1 MPILWTSLVELI
13 LIHHFQPRAERPEG
27 GYSFY
32 LGLCALSD
40 FLYVCHTRD
49 LPYVCIGPII
59 SSFILLSLFGLP
71 DVHPIH
77 PTTEWYCPAIL
88 YRWRSWKWVPAAGQP
103 PLWTQSQLDNNG
115 CNLWGCA
122 GMAGQYHSPREHHM
136 PCVWQGYRHHL
147 IIMGCHLRL
156 LERATSGVTKKGI
169 FRVLL

>member
-1 MPILWTSLVELI
+1 MDFAVELV

-40 FLYVCHTRD
+40 FLYVYHTRD

-77 PTTEWYCPAIL
+77 QHIL
-88 YRWRSWKWVPAAGQP
+88 LPFFTGEDPGSEYQPLVNLLWVPSRSF
-103 PLWTQSQLDNNG
+103 TT
-115 CNLWGCA
+115 
-122 GMAGQYHSPREHHM
+122 M
-136 PCVWQGYRHHL
+136 CVISEGVLGWLGNTT
-147 IIMGCHLRL
+147 L
-156 LERATSGVTKKGI
+156 LENIICLVYGRGTGTTWSSWDATSDCWKGLLLGVTKKGI